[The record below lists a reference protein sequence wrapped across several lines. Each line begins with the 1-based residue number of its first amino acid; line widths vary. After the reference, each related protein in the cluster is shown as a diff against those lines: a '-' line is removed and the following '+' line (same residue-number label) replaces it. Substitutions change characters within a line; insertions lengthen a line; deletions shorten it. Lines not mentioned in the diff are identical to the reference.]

1 MTFINYDEGEGLKV
15 KNLIWLNL
23 WMGQKKIKEENMD
36 EIKEQKK
43 LNIYLNET
51 TNSKKVDFI

>member
-1 MTFINYDEGEGLKV
+1 
-15 KNLIWLNL
+15 
-23 WMGQKKIKEENMD
+23 MGQKKFKEENMD

-43 LNIYLNET
+43 LNVYLNET

>member
-1 MTFINYDEGEGLKV
+1 MMKVKV

-23 WMGQKKIKEENMD
+23 WMGPKKFKEENMD

-51 TNSKKVDFI
+51 TNSKKVDLI

>member
-1 MTFINYDEGEGLKV
+1 MTFINYDEGEGQKV

-23 WMGQKKIKEENMD
+23 WMGQKKIKDENMD

-43 LNIYLNET
+43 TKYIP
-51 TNSKKVDFI
+51 K

>member
-23 WMGQKKIKEENMD
+23 WMGQKKFKEENMD